1 MTELPDKLL
10 RETIMAA
17 DLLVSTEWLAEHL
30 NDPSVRVVDM
40 RGTVVTKQVAPGVEQ
55 AEYRGSRDEYLSAH
69 IPGAVYVDWT
79 IDIIDPDDPVPVQIA
94 PADRFAEAMAVR
106 GIGDD
111 TVVVAV
117 DHGGGQFATRLWWA
131 LSYYGHDRVRVLDG
145 GWNRWVNEA
154 RPVEAGEVAVA
165 RAVFT
170 PRTQTR
176 LRVTAEHLAGLLNHP
191 DVDWQLVDARDA
203 GQYTGARRRG
213 PRGGHVPGAIHV
225 PRELFFSPQG
235 GFLPLEEIRARINEH
250 GLSADRP
257 TVAYCNGGV
266 AATVVL
272 FNLARLGFADLA
284 NYDGSWNEWS
294 GRLDL
299 PVES

>member
-1 MTELPDKLL
+1 
-10 RETIMAA
+10 MAA
-17 DLLVSTEWLAEHL
+17 DLVVSTEWLAEHL
-30 NDPSVRVVDM
+30 DDPSVRVVDM
-40 RGTVVTKQVAPGVEQ
+40 RGSVATRPVVPGVEQ
-55 AEYRGSRDEYLSAH
+55 ADYRGARDEYLAAH

-79 IDIIDPDDPVPVQIA
+79 ADIIDPDDPVPVQIA

-131 LSYYGHDRVRVLDG
+131 LSYYGHDGVRVLDG
-145 GWNRWVNEA
+145 GWNRWVNEG

-170 PRTQTR
+170 PRTR
-176 LRVTAEHLAGLLNHP
+176 SGLRVTAEHLAGLLDHP
-191 DVDWQLVDARDA
+191 DLDWQLVDARDA
-203 GQYTGARRRG
+203 GQFTGAKRRG
-213 PRGGHVPGAIHV
+213 PRGGHIPGAIHV

-250 GLSADRP
+250 GLTADRP
-257 TVAYCNGGV
+257 TIAYCNGGV

-299 PVES
+299 PVEP

>member
-1 MTELPDKLL
+1 
-10 RETIMAA
+10 MAA

-30 NDPSVRVVDM
+30 TDPSIRVVDM
-40 RGTVVTKQVAPGVEQ
+40 RGSVVTKQVAPGVEQ
-55 AEYRGSRDEYLSAH
+55 ADYRGARDEYLTAH

-79 IDIIDPDDPVPVQIA
+79 ADIIDPDDPVPVQIA
-94 PADRFAEAMAVR
+94 PPDRFAEAMAAR
-106 GIGDD
+106 GVGDD
-111 TVVVAV
+111 TVVVTV
-117 DHGGGQFATRLWWA
+117 DQGGGQFATRLWWA
-131 LSYYGHDRVRVLDG
+131 LSYYGHDGVRVLDG
-145 GWNRWVNEA
+145 GWNRWVNEG

-170 PRTQTR
+170 PRTR
-176 LRVTAEHLAGLLNHP
+176 AGLRVTAEHLAGLLDHP
-191 DVDWQLVDARDA
+191 DLDWQLVDARDD
-203 GQYTGARRRG
+203 GQYTGAKRRG
-213 PRGGHVPGAIHV
+213 PRGGRIPGAIHI

-235 GFLPLEEIRARINEH
+235 GFLPLEEIRGRINEH

-257 TVAYCNGGV
+257 TIAYCNGGV

-299 PVES
+299 PVEP